1 MNVRFDHLSLN
12 AKNPERMKD
21 FLMDLLG
28 LRLGVRPNLTFD
40 GYFLYAG
47 DKDVIHIFSQY
58 AKDDSS
64 IEKAFNIEEKNIVH
78 HVSFFSDD
86 YEETIKRIEHLN
98 LNYSLSSV
106 PDTQIK
112 QVFVRAPENLMIE
125 IQIVPGE
132 S

>member
-12 AKNPERMKD
+12 ARNPERMKD
-21 FLMDLLG
+21 FLIDLLG
-28 LRLGVRPNLTFD
+28 LRVGFRPNFTFD

-58 AKDDSS
+58 AKSDLSTD
-64 IEKAFNIEEKNIVH
+64 KTFNIEEQNIVH
-78 HVSFFSDD
+78 HVSFFSDNYD
-86 YEETIKRIEHLN
+86 ETIKRIERLN

-106 PDTQIK
+106 PDTKIK

-125 IQIVPGE
+125 IQVISGE
-132 S
+132 I